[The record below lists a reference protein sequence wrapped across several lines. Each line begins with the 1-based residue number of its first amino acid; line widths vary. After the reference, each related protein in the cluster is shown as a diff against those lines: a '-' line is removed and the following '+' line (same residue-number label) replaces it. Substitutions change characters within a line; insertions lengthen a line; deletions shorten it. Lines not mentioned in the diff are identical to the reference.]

1 MSVAKEPDL
10 VQTHELC
17 EELSRE
23 NERLA
28 ARLRTFEL
36 PPALED
42 SDGRLPEPIAGPVR
56 QVPRAA
62 VANALEALAHNEAK
76 PKASRVSVAAPKHP
90 LAQRIDPL
98 PLLPIAQLH
107 LHDRV
112 SDDSGSPEDERALG
126 SAPKTLGYRHPLWLV
141 WFCAVVWFCA
151 LFAVGVCL
159 GARLR

>member
-36 PPALED
+36 PPELKASE
-42 SDGRLPEPIAGPVR
+42 GRLPELIAGPVR
-56 QVPRAA
+56 PVPRAA
-62 VANALEALAHNEAK
+62 VANALEALEHNEAK

-90 LAQRIDPL
+90 LDDRIDPL
-98 PLLPIAQLH
+98 PLLPRAQLH
-107 LHDRV
+107 LHDPA
-112 SDDSGSPEDERALG
+112 PEAERALG
-126 SAPKTLGYRHPLWLV
+126 SAPKTLGHRHLLWLV
-141 WFCAVVWFCA
+141 WFCAVFAGGVGLGA
-151 LFAVGVCL
+151 LF
-159 GARLR
+159 R